1 MSYDPEVEERN
12 SAMHRTLIE
21 FLFHSNHAEIAAA
34 VLDGG
39 GDTQSGYGR
48 EQAFYIE
55 IPPAGYALV
64 AISEEIQAVLR
75 KAMREV
81 VKGHWEAREEMV
93 VEFRMRRLSAPDDG
107 WNLKMK
113 ALISQF
119 KGSNQGLVSQVTA
132 AREGR
137 PVHTW
142 NELRYA
148 SASEIRIAQELERRK
163 ILFFPLAVAVRAE
176 TGNRWQD
183 HREVD
188 FLICN
193 NGTWGILEVAYH
205 PDRYEKDS
213 EKDHWFKKSGILCI
227 QHYTAERCYK
237 ETAKVIDE
245 FLGILKQ
252 HER

>member
-1 MSYDPEVEERN
+1 MLEGWVN
-12 SAMHRTLIE
+12 GW
-21 FLFHSNHAEIAAA
+21 NWK
-34 VLDGG
+34 
-39 GDTQSGYGR
+39 GDAHT
-48 EQAFYIE
+48 FYIDV
-55 IPPAGYALV
+55 PPAAYRLV
-64 AISEEIQAVLR
+64 AVSEEIQGILR
-75 KAMREV
+75 MAMREV
-81 VKGHWEAREEMV
+81 VKGHSNNENIE
-93 VEFRMRRLSAPDDG
+93 VEIRMRQLPAPDKA
-107 WNLKMK
+107 WNMEMK
-113 ALISQF
+113 SRISQF
-119 KGSNQGLVSQVTA
+119 KGSNQGLVSQLIA
-132 AREGR
+132 SRDGR

-148 SASEIRIAQELERRK
+148 SASEITIAQELEKRK

-176 TGNRWQD
+176 TGQSWKD

-193 NGTWGILEVAYH
+193 NGAWGILEVAYH

-237 ETAKVIDE
+237 ESPKVVDE

-252 HER
+252 YEK